1 MRNSPL
7 LLASGT
13 TPKPQDGKDF
23 IHRDCIM
30 RTTTILQRGFRIRAP
45 IETANGVG
53 TTHKG
58 WAMTEQEQRLARARD
73 EIASRV
79 ASFKATQEKFK
90 REREEYFETT
100 LENARNGSDGRTFWS

>member
-1 MRNSPL
+1 MRASPL
-7 LLASGT
+7 LLASGA
-13 TPKPQDGKDF
+13 TPKPQGGKDF

-45 IETANGVG
+45 IETANGDG